1 MIQCR
6 SEGELRAYLDREL
19 PGLEMEAVA
28 EHVAGCGACRDA
40 LAEMSQRAERVLAL
54 MDELQ
59 YGGPATL
66 PAGRGAWRWVAAA
79 GGLAA
84 CLALA
89 FILTPKRAEQQ
100 ATATVSKL
108 APQVNASVPF
118 SGAADLKPASKP
130 APGRRQ
136 PRARKPD
143 VEYFLALD
151 DEPIEMGVIQRVA
164 LGPAEVPADVVF
176 SPDGRARAIRLVSY
190 SGVQGGR

>member
-6 SEGELRAYLDREL
+6 SEGELRAYIDREL

-66 PAGRGAWRWVAAA
+66 HAGRRAWRWVGAA

-89 FILTPKRAEQQ
+89 FMLTPREAGQL
-100 ATATVSKL
+100 TAPAVSKT
-108 APQVNASVPF
+108 APQINASVLF
-118 SGAADLKPASKP
+118 SEKTAERAAPR
-130 APGRRQ
+130 RRQ
-136 PRARKPD
+136 TRPRQPD

-151 DEPIEMGVIQRVA
+151 DEPIETGVIQRVA